1 MLRKLHGLL
10 VAILCLML
18 PLTGTAGA
26 MTGGATE
33 ITQILNNVELAAGVA
48 KQAQTVSQ
56 LAASYVVQY
65 NQLREQ
71 LLAGAKIGNLSISD
85 VTRMKSDMENY
96 QRALQGLGA
105 DLGSF
110 QNTINVRSTEARLQN
125 LSLQDYIA
133 RESQRVQQ
141 GNDHAKA
148 RVQREIA
155 QAEQIKQDITLVR
168 TLGDRIQHTEG
179 VHSSTQLLNS
189 QMNLMLQQMTR
200 LVSLTSEAQGSDKA
214 AALAKE
220 TADREASKAVS
231 DQIISNEAAIRQRNR
246 LMIDGMLP
254 ATK

>member
-1 MLRKLHGLL
+1 MLRKLHGPL
-10 VAILCLML
+10 VAVFCLML

-179 VHSSTQLLNS
+179 VHGSTQLLNS

-254 ATK
+254 APK